1 MEDAT
6 IEDAKDLN
14 DALRYDLHTDRK
26 TLPCDTSLLQT
37 NIYELK
43 CLCDMKDMKLNC
55 MNACDRLE
63 IEALESRRETLSLNF
78 ALKLLNSPHNE
89 DFFTF
94 TEKTTIFLRR
104 QPILKVTINHA
115 DRTRRVLF
123 LCC

>member
-14 DALRYDLHTDRK
+14 DALRYDLNTDRK

-43 CLCDMKDMKLNC
+43 CLYDMKDMKLK
-55 MNACDRLE
+55 NACDRLE
-63 IEALESRRETLSLNF
+63 IEALESRRQTLSLNF
-78 ALKLLNSPHNE
+78 ALKLLDSPHSE

-94 TEKTTIFLRR
+94 TEKTKIFLRR
-104 QPILKVTINHA
+104 QPILKVTINHT
-115 DRTRRVLF
+115 DRTRRVLC